1 MSLHLRLKQSL
12 WRSLSLGFLA
22 SRAFGTKVV
31 ATTNSRSGPAAAARV
46 ADGICNFTLTDKW
59 PTTHDS
65 FVLRFSLPPDMPT
78 LGDHLPAPTGVK
90 LVLPSDD
97 NSSTDVSNSTP
108 LLVEKSYSPI
118 THEDTQ
124 GYFDLLVKAYEP
136 QSGGGFGAFL
146 CNLLPGEQAPMKI
159 KKARKIHGQ
168 TGIGRRWRSLTMIG
182 GGTGVAPFVQIIRSI
197 LADKGDLTKLRLIS
211 VHKREEDILMKYEL
225 NELAFQ
231 FPDQL
236 TVTHILTEASS
247 DWKGLTGRGSVD
259 LARQLIPS
267 PEREEEFNEIACA
280 ADDQTTYEAANQLC
294 EPKREGRARSM
305 VMVCGKDE
313 FVEFWAGALTR
324 IPASPGVKKQKLQGP
339 VGGFLKQLGYDEQQ
353 VFKF

>member
-1 MSLHLRLKQSL
+1 L
-12 WRSLSLGFLA
+12 WRSISLGFLS
-22 SRAFGTKVV
+22 SRAFATKVV
-31 ATTNSRSGPAAAARV
+31 ATISGPKV
-46 ADGICNFTLTDKW
+46 AGSICNFTLTEKW

-78 LGDHLPAPTGVK
+78 MGDLQAPTGVK

-97 NSSTDVSNSTP
+97 STDGSST
-108 LLVEKSYSPI
+108 LIEKSYSPI

-124 GYFDLLVKAYEP
+124 GYFDLLVKTYEP
-136 QSGGGFGAFL
+136 RSGGGFGAFL

-182 GGTGVAPFVQIIRSI
+182 GGTGVAPFVQMIRSI
-197 LADKGDLTKLRLIS
+197 LADEGDLTKLRLIS
-211 VHKREEDILMKYEL
+211 VHKREEDILMKSEL

-236 TVTHILTEASS
+236 TVTHILTDASFY
-247 DWKGLTGRGSVD
+247 WEGLTGRGSVE

-267 PEREEEFNEIACA
+267 PEREEEFNDNTCA
-280 ADDQTTYEAANQLC
+280 ADDQTTYEAANPLS

-313 FVEFWAGALTR
+313 FVETWTGALTR
-324 IPASPGVKKQKLQGP
+324 IPASPGVKKEKLQGP

-353 VFKF
+353 VYKF